1 MKKKIILICCLFFL
15 TNCGYN
21 PLYSSKNSSD
31 ILINKIETAGEKK
44 INRQILSLLSLD
56 EVGELENSYVLNI
69 NTKKNKRIVSKDKQ
83 GNASVYNLNLEINIS
98 LNKDNQ
104 KVTKT
109 FTSDFSYN
117 TQKNKFELSREEN
130 KILNNLV
137 ESMVQKIILFI
148 NTQK

>member
-15 TNCGYN
+15 ANCGYN

-56 EVGELENSYVLNI
+56 EVGELENSYILNI

-83 GNASVYNLNLEINIS
+83 GNASVYNLNLEINIL

-104 KVTKT
+104 KVAKT

-137 ESMVQKIILFI
+137 ESMIEKIILFI
-148 NTQK
+148 NMQ

>member
-56 EVGELENSYVLNI
+56 EVGELENSYILNI
-69 NTKKNKRIVSKDKQ
+69 STKKNKRIVSKDKQ
-83 GNASVYNLNLEINIS
+83 GNASVYNLNLEINIL

-104 KVTKT
+104 KVAKT

-137 ESMVQKIILFI
+137 ESMVEKIILFI
-148 NTQK
+148 NMQ

>member
-56 EVGELENSYVLNI
+56 EVGELENSYILNI

-83 GNASVYNLNLEINIS
+83 GNASIYNLNLEVNIL
-98 LNKDNQ
+98 LNKDDQ
-104 KVTKT
+104 KVAKT

-137 ESMVQKIILFI
+137 ESMVEKIILFI
-148 NTQK
+148 NTQ

>member
-15 TNCGYN
+15 TSCGYKA
-21 PLYSSKNSSD
+21 LYSSKNSYN
-31 ILINKIETAGEKK
+31 ILINKIETVGEKK

-98 LNKDNQ
+98 LNKDKQ

-137 ESMVQKIILFI
+137 ESMVEKIILFI
-148 NTQK
+148 NTQ

>member
-1 MKKKIILICCLFFL
+1 MKKKIILIYCLFFL

-21 PLYSSKNSSD
+21 PLYSNKNSSD

-56 EVGELENSYVLNI
+56 EVGELENSYILNI

-137 ESMVQKIILFI
+137 ESMVEKIILFI
-148 NTQK
+148 NTQ

>member
-1 MKKKIILICCLFFL
+1 MKKKIILIYCLFFL

-56 EVGELENSYVLNI
+56 EVGELENSYILNI

-83 GNASVYNLNLEINIS
+83 GNASVYNLNLEVNI
-98 LNKDNQ
+98 LLIKDDQ
-104 KVTKT
+104 KVAKT

-137 ESMVQKIILFI
+137 ESMVEKIILFI
-148 NTQK
+148 NMQ

>member
-56 EVGELENSYVLNI
+56 EVGELENSYILNI

-83 GNASVYNLNLEINIS
+83 GNASVYNLNLEINIL

-104 KVTKT
+104 KVAKT

-137 ESMVQKIILFI
+137 ESMVEKIILFI
-148 NTQK
+148 NMQ

>member
-15 TNCGYN
+15 TSCGYST
-21 PLYSSKNSSD
+21 LYSGKNPSD
-31 ILINKIETAGEKK
+31 ILINKIETVGEKK

-56 EVGELENSYVLNI
+56 EVGELENSYILNI

-83 GNASVYNLNLEINIS
+83 GNASIYNLNLEVNIL
-98 LNKDNQ
+98 LNKDDQ
-104 KVTKT
+104 KVAKT

-137 ESMVQKIILFI
+137 ESMVEKIILFI
-148 NTQK
+148 NMQ

>member
-21 PLYSSKNSSD
+21 PLYSNKNSSN

-44 INRQILSLLSLD
+44 INRQILSLLSLE
-56 EVGELENSYVLNI
+56 EVGDLENSYVLNI
-69 NTKKNKRIVSKDKQ
+69 NTKKNKRIVSKDKR
-83 GNASVYNLNLEINIS
+83 GNASIYNLNLEINIS
-98 LNKDNQ
+98 LNKDSQ

-137 ESMVQKIILFI
+137 ESMVKKIILFI
-148 NTQK
+148 NTQ

>member
-15 TNCGYN
+15 TSCGYKT
-21 PLYSSKNSSD
+21 LYSSKNSSN
-31 ILINKIETAGEKK
+31 ILINKIETVGEKK

-56 EVGELENSYVLNI
+56 EVGELENSYILNI

-137 ESMVQKIILFI
+137 ESMVEKIILFI
-148 NTQK
+148 NTQ

>member
-15 TNCGYN
+15 TSCGYKA
-21 PLYSSKNSSD
+21 LYSSKNSSN
-31 ILINKIETAGEKK
+31 ILINKIETVGEKK

-56 EVGELENSYVLNI
+56 EVGELENSYILNI

-83 GNASVYNLNLEINIS
+83 GNASIYNLNLEVNIL
-98 LNKDNQ
+98 LNKDDQ
-104 KVTKT
+104 KVAKI

-137 ESMVQKIILFI
+137 ESMVEKIILFI
-148 NTQK
+148 NMQ

>member
-137 ESMVQKIILFI
+137 ESMVEKIILFI
-148 NTQK
+148 NTQ

>member
-21 PLYSSKNSSD
+21 PLYSNKNSSN

-56 EVGELENSYVLNI
+56 EVGELENSYILNI

-83 GNASVYNLNLEINIS
+83 GNASVYNLNLEVNI
-98 LNKDNQ
+98 LLIKDDQ
-104 KVTKT
+104 KVAKT

-130 KILNNLV
+130 KILNNLL
-137 ESMVQKIILFI
+137 ESMVEKIILFI
-148 NTQK
+148 NMQ

>member
-56 EVGELENSYVLNI
+56 EVGELENSYILNI

-83 GNASVYNLNLEINIS
+83 GNASVYNLNLEVNIL

-104 KVTKT
+104 KVAKT

-137 ESMVQKIILFI
+137 ESMVEKIILFI
-148 NTQK
+148 NTQ

>member
-15 TNCGYN
+15 TSCGYKA
-21 PLYSSKNSSD
+21 LYSSKNSSN
-31 ILINKIETAGEKK
+31 ILINKIETVGEKK

-83 GNASVYNLNLEINIS
+83 GNASVYNLNLEINIL

-104 KVTKT
+104 TVVKT

-130 KILNNLV
+130 KILSNLV
-137 ESMVQKIILFI
+137 ESMVEKIVLFI
-148 NTQK
+148 NMQ

>member
-56 EVGELENSYVLNI
+56 EVGELENSYILNI

-83 GNASVYNLNLEINIS
+83 GNASVYNLNLEINIL

-104 KVTKT
+104 KVAKT

-137 ESMVQKIILFI
+137 ESMVEKIILFI
-148 NTQK
+148 NMH

>member
-15 TNCGYN
+15 TSCGYKA
-21 PLYSSKNSSD
+21 LYSSKNSSN
-31 ILINKIETAGEKK
+31 ILINKIETVGEKK
-44 INRQILSLLSLD
+44 INRQILSLLSLE
-56 EVGELENSYVLNI
+56 EVGDLENSYVLNI

-83 GNASVYNLNLEINIS
+83 GNASVYNLNLEINIL

>member
-21 PLYSSKNSSD
+21 ILYSSKKASD

-56 EVGELENSYVLNI
+56 EVGELENSYILNI

-83 GNASVYNLNLEINIS
+83 GNASVYNLNLEVNIL
-98 LNKDNQ
+98 LNKDDQ
-104 KVTKT
+104 KIAKT

-137 ESMVQKIILFI
+137 ESMVEKIILFI
-148 NTQK
+148 NMQ

>member
-21 PLYSSKNSSD
+21 PLYSSKNSSG

-56 EVGELENSYVLNI
+56 EVGELENSYILNI

-83 GNASVYNLNLEINIS
+83 GNASVYNLNLEVNIL

-104 KVTKT
+104 KITKT

-130 KILNNLV
+130 KILNNLL
-137 ESMVQKIILFI
+137 ESMVEKIILFI
-148 NTQK
+148 NMQ

>member
-69 NTKKNKRIVSKDKQ
+69 NTKKNKRIVSKDKR
-83 GNASVYNLNLEINIS
+83 GNASIYNLNLEINIS

-137 ESMVQKIILFI
+137 ESMVKKIILFI
-148 NTQK
+148 NTQ

>member
-56 EVGELENSYVLNI
+56 EVGELENSYILNI

-83 GNASVYNLNLEINIS
+83 GNASIYNLNLEVNIL
-98 LNKDNQ
+98 LNKDDQ
-104 KVTKT
+104 KVAKT

-137 ESMVQKIILFI
+137 ESMVEKIILFI
-148 NTQK
+148 NMQ

>member
-83 GNASVYNLNLEINIS
+83 GNASVYNLNLEINIL

-104 KVTKT
+104 KVAKT

-137 ESMVQKIILFI
+137 ESMVEKIILFI
-148 NTQK
+148 NMQ

>member
-15 TNCGYN
+15 TSCGYET
-21 PLYSSKNSSD
+21 LYSSKNSSN
-31 ILINKIETAGEKK
+31 ILINKIETVGEKK

-56 EVGELENSYVLNI
+56 ELGELENSYVLNI
-69 NTKKNKRIVSKDKQ
+69 NTKKDKRIVSKDKQ
-83 GNASVYNLNLEINIS
+83 GNASVYNLNLEIKIS
-98 LNKDNQ
+98 LDKDNQ
-104 KVTKT
+104 NVTKT

-137 ESMVQKIILFI
+137 ESMVEKIILFI
-148 NTQK
+148 DTQ

>member
-15 TNCGYN
+15 TSCGYKA
-21 PLYSSKNSSD
+21 LYSSKNSSN
-31 ILINKIETAGEKK
+31 ILINKIETVGEKK

-83 GNASVYNLNLEINIS
+83 GNASVYNLNLEVNI
-98 LNKDNQ
+98 LLIKDDQ
-104 KVTKT
+104 KVAKT

-137 ESMVQKIILFI
+137 ESMVEKIILFI
-148 NTQK
+148 NMQ

>member
-15 TNCGYN
+15 TNCGYGT
-21 PLYSSKNSSD
+21 LYSSKNSSD

-56 EVGELENSYVLNI
+56 EVGELENSYILNI

-83 GNASVYNLNLEINIS
+83 GNASVYNLNLEVNIL
-98 LNKDNQ
+98 LNKDDQ
-104 KVTKT
+104 KIAKT

-137 ESMVQKIILFI
+137 ESMVEKIILFI
-148 NTQK
+148 NMQ

>member
-56 EVGELENSYVLNI
+56 EVGELENSYILNI
-69 NTKKNKRIVSKDKQ
+69 STKKNKRIVSKDKQ
-83 GNASVYNLNLEINIS
+83 GNASVYNLNLEVNI
-98 LNKDNQ
+98 LLIKDDQ
-104 KVTKT
+104 KVAKT

-137 ESMVQKIILFI
+137 ESMVEKIILFI
-148 NTQK
+148 NMQ

>member
-15 TNCGYN
+15 TSCGYKA
-21 PLYSSKNSSD
+21 LYSSKNSSN
-31 ILINKIETAGEKK
+31 ILINKIETVGEKK

-83 GNASVYNLNLEINIS
+83 GNASVYNLNLEINIL

-137 ESMVQKIILFI
+137 ESMVEKIILFI
-148 NTQK
+148 NMQ

>member
-21 PLYSSKNSSD
+21 LLYSSKKASD
-31 ILINKIETAGEKK
+31 ILINKIETAREKK

-56 EVGELENSYVLNI
+56 EVGELENSYILNI

-83 GNASVYNLNLEINIS
+83 GNASVYNLNLEINIL

-104 KVTKT
+104 KVAKT

-137 ESMVQKIILFI
+137 ESMVEKIILFI
-148 NTQK
+148 NMQ

>member
-15 TNCGYN
+15 TSCGYST
-21 PLYSSKNSSD
+21 LYSGKNSSN
-31 ILINKIETAGEKK
+31 ILINKIETVGEKK

-56 EVGELENSYVLNI
+56 EVGELENSYILNI

-83 GNASVYNLNLEINIS
+83 GNASVYNLNLEVNIL
-98 LNKDNQ
+98 LNKDDQ
-104 KVTKT
+104 KVAKT

-137 ESMVQKIILFI
+137 ESMVEKIILFI
-148 NTQK
+148 NMQ

>member
-15 TNCGYN
+15 TSCGYKA
-21 PLYSSKNSSD
+21 LYSSKNSSN
-31 ILINKIETAGEKK
+31 ILINKIETVGEKK

-69 NTKKNKRIVSKDKQ
+69 NTKKDKRIVSKDKQ
-83 GNASVYNLNLEINIS
+83 GNASIYNLNLEVNIL
-98 LNKDNQ
+98 LNKDDQ
-104 KVTKT
+104 KVAKT

-137 ESMVQKIILFI
+137 ESMVEKIVLFI
-148 NTQK
+148 NMQ

>member
-56 EVGELENSYVLNI
+56 EVGELENSYILNI

-83 GNASVYNLNLEINIS
+83 GNASVYNLNLEIKIS
-98 LNKDNQ
+98 LDKDNQ
-104 KVTKT
+104 NVTKT

-137 ESMVQKIILFI
+137 ESMVEKIILFI
-148 NTQK
+148 NMQ

>member
-1 MKKKIILICCLFFL
+1 MKNKIILICCLFFL

-56 EVGELENSYVLNI
+56 EVGELENSYILNI
-69 NTKKNKRIVSKDKQ
+69 STKKNKRIVSKDKQ
-83 GNASVYNLNLEINIS
+83 GNASVYNLNLEINIL

-104 KVTKT
+104 KVAKT

-137 ESMVQKIILFI
+137 ESMVEKIILFI
-148 NTQK
+148 NMQ

>member
-56 EVGELENSYVLNI
+56 EVGELENSYILNI

-83 GNASVYNLNLEINIS
+83 GNASVYNLNLEVNI
-98 LNKDNQ
+98 LLIKDDQ
-104 KVTKT
+104 KVAKT

-137 ESMVQKIILFI
+137 ESMVEKIILFI
-148 NTQK
+148 NMQ

>member
-1 MKKKIILICCLFFL
+1 MKKKIILICYLFFL
-15 TNCGYN
+15 ASCGYK
-21 PLYSSKNSSD
+21 PLYSGKNSSD

-56 EVGELENSYVLNI
+56 EVGELENSYILNI
-69 NTKKNKRIVSKDKQ
+69 NTKKNKRIVSKDKR
-83 GNASVYNLNLEINIS
+83 GNASIYNLNLEINIS
-98 LNKDNQ
+98 LNKDSQ

-137 ESMVQKIILFI
+137 ESMVKKIILFI
-148 NTQK
+148 NTQ